1 MPTTKNKPKG
11 ALEVVK
17 QQLRPL
23 EFSDWRPDPNN
34 PSPRDFRPDGTKKGL
49 GFLGPLKRPDGG
61 VSSELSVG
69 VELDGKEMNIP
80 TFIPTL
86 ARHEVDYL
94 LTTPEDKIQT
104 IDPDLYKSILDK
116 AVKHATMR
124 MKSGKSVFAEEGES
138 PKTPPDLK

>member
-1 MPTTKNKPKG
+1 MPEEKDKPKG

-17 QQLRPL
+17 QQLKPL
-23 EFSDWRPDPNN
+23 EFSDWKPDPKSQNAK
-34 PSPRDFRPDGTKKGL
+34 RPDGTLKGL

-61 VSSELSVG
+61 VSSELSIGVG
-69 VELDGKEMNIP
+69 LGGEDINIP
-80 TFIPTL
+80 TMVPTL
-86 ARHEVDYL
+86 ARHEVNYL

-104 IDPDLYKSILDK
+104 VDPDLYKSIVDK
-116 AVKHATMR
+116 AVEHAKMR